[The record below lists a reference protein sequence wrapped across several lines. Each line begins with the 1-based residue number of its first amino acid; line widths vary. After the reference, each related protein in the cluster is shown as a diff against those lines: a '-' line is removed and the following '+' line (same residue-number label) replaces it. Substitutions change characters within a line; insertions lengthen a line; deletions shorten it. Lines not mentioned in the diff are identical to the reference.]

1 MATQIDD
8 PNTIVPCS
16 ECGQPVAVKDAIIV
30 AKFPAHPERGVY
42 LFCSKHC
49 QERHAIAAQVLPII
63 RALPPIA
70 DEAEHSRC
78 MTCGNSYEECE
89 CEPEW

>member
-30 AKFPAHPERGVY
+30 PREPGHPERRMRMRTGVV
-42 LFCSKHC
+42 S
-49 QERHAIAAQVLPII
+49 
-63 RALPPIA
+63 
-70 DEAEHSRC
+70 
-78 MTCGNSYEECE
+78 G
-89 CEPEW
+89 